1 MRSQKSLRA
10 VALVTVVQFL
20 ALSCGGKQT
29 PVGGGGTTVA
39 QPGGQPLVQTG
50 DAPKGLTMRLSDGK
64 QGPPAADRS
73 TLAPATPLG
82 DADVAALLARLTP
95 VKVDPDDRK
104 AFALRD
110 RSTPPPRTGKTIKDR
125 FPGPGTTSAPSSP
138 PGTADVGKPLEVI
151 RYAPE
156 GDVPVVPMATITF
169 SQPMVAVT
177 SQDDAAKVVPAIM
190 TPTPKGRWRW
200 LGTKTLVF
208 DPEVRFPHATTYTI
222 EIPAGTTSATG
233 NVLAAAKKFT
243 FTTPTPRLI
252 SSWPNHGPQQLDAPM
267 FVLFDQK
274 IDPAAVL
281 ATVKVE
287 AAGTRYG
294 VRLLTDDEIEK
305 HQTMKGLVAAA
316 KKNEQ
321 DGRWIA
327 FRAERAFP
335 KDTNV
340 EIKIGPGTPSA
351 EGPNRTK
358 DTQAFAFETYP
369 PLRIVRAECG
379 WGECPPG
386 APFTIEL
393 NNPLA
398 ADKWTDANVTLAP
411 DLPRKKVIQSGNY
424 VTIQGPT
431 KALTTYK
438 ATLSASVTDEFGQT
452 LGKDAELVWK
462 VGKAYPNFYG
472 PSGMIALDPAAK
484 KPTLD
489 VFTTNYDG
497 LKVQLYEVKPTD
509 WDAFGYYMQ
518 HQWERKKPRV
528 PGKKVMDEL
537 VRVGG
542 KAEELVETKIDLARA
557 LGKGGLGHVIAIVE
571 PSPWRERYEPP
582 RIITWVQSTRIG
594 LDAAVDATDM
604 KAWVNRLSDG
614 APMGGVEVTMMPWG
628 LTAKSDDTG
637 IATFAL
643 SSTSKK
649 GANFLVARHGDD
661 VAFLPDDYGWYGEYG
676 QWQKQDRSNTLAW
689 HIADDRQM
697 YKPGEKVHLKGWM
710 RIFQN
715 QKGGDIGGVAGQVSA
730 VDYRVVDPV
739 GNELTKGSV
748 AVTTLGGFDVE
759 FTLPKTPNLGHA
771 SIYFE
776 AKGRMKG
783 NAYHGFQI
791 QEFRTPEYEVSAEA
805 SQGPHMIGGGAD
817 VTVKA
822 SYFAGGGLQGAD
834 VNWYVTASETTYTP
848 PNREEWTFGVWTP
861 WWGWH
866 RGWWEGDE
874 TYVAPKT
881 WSHTAKTDATG
892 AHVLHFD
899 FVSANPP
906 LPMNV
911 SANASVTDV
920 NRQQWSA
927 NSTLLVHPSS
937 LYVGLKTGK
946 PFVDKGQPIEV
957 AAIAVDLDG
966 KAITGRQLD
975 ISSVRLD
982 WDYEH
987 GKYVQKELDPQS
999 CTPTST
1005 ADAVTCEFATA
1016 EGGQYRIRALVAD
1029 DQGRA
1034 NKTELTVWVSGGD
1047 TPPAREV
1054 QQELAQLIPDRKEYK
1069 HGDTAEILVQAPFYP
1084 AEGILSV
1091 RRSGLLTTERF
1102 TMKGPTQTVKVP
1114 IVDSH
1119 TPNVYVQVDLI
1130 GAAVRPD
1137 DKGKPD
1143 TSLPRR
1149 PAYAS
1154 GQLNLPVP
1162 PKLRTL
1168 DVVVTPKAKKVS
1180 PGAPARFDVVVKDA
1194 SGKPVPG
1201 AEVALIVVDEAVLS
1215 LTGYQFANPINSFYG
1230 QRGSDTRDHHLRGYV
1245 KLAQPDAGLLAGN
1258 TGGAAGG
1265 DGDFATATADV
1276 AESSGAMN
1284 GGGGRTRGAAP
1295 PPPMSPAPARA
1306 EMKNAEKQLAQPIA
1320 GLPGQGQGGQVPG
1333 GAAIAVRTKFD
1344 PLAAFSPQVK
1354 TGADGR
1360 AAVDVTM
1367 PDNLTRYR
1375 VVALAASGEKNFG
1388 KGENA
1393 ITARLPLMVRPS
1405 PPRFLNFGDTF
1416 ELPVVLQNQT
1426 DAPMEVKVAVRATN
1440 AAVTK
1445 GAGRL
1450 VKVPANDRVE
1460 VRFPAAAEMPGTA
1473 RFQLAAT
1480 AGAAA
1485 DAAEVALPVWT
1496 PATTEAFATYGQID
1510 SGAIKQPVSLP
1521 GKVVTEFGGVEV
1533 ETSSTQL
1540 QALTDA
1546 FLYLVSYP
1554 FECSEQ
1560 LSSRIAGIAALRDVL
1575 TAFKARDLPSKAALE
1590 AKVGEDLERLY
1601 AMQNHDGGFPF
1612 WQRGYESWPYLTVH
1626 VTNAMVRAK
1635 AKGFTVEKAALDQAL
1650 QYLKTIERRYPHYYP
1665 EEVKRT
1671 ITSYALYTRM
1681 LAGDRDVPRAQG
1693 LIKEAGGVD
1702 KLSMEAVGW
1711 LLGVVA
1717 GQADAATERAAILR
1731 HLDNKVS
1738 ETAAAAN
1745 FTTSY
1750 RDGAHLLLA
1759 SNRRVDAIIL
1769 ESLIAEK
1776 RTSDLIP
1783 KIVVGLLG
1791 HKKAGKWANTQENVF
1806 VLFALDLYFH
1816 EFEKVTPDFV
1826 ARVWLGDAYAGEH
1839 AFRGRTTD
1847 RHAIDIPMA
1856 EVAKRAGA
1864 APADLVIQKDGKGR
1878 LYYRI
1883 GMTYAPADLK
1893 LAAADYGF
1901 AVVRRYEPID
1911 DEKDVKR
1918 DADGTWRIKAGARVR
1933 VRLSM
1938 VAENRRYHVA
1948 LVDPLPAGLEPMN
1961 PALAVTGPIPQDPSA
1976 QKSGGPYWWW
1986 SRTWYEHQNMRDERV
2001 EAFTSLLWEGVH
2013 EYTYVARAT
2022 TPGNFVVPPSKA
2034 EEMYFPETFGRSA
2047 SDRVIVE

>member
-1 MRSQKSLRA
+1 MRSKSFRG
-10 VALVTVVQFL
+10 VALVTLLQFL
-20 ALSCGGKQT
+20 SLSCGGKQT
-29 PVGGGGTTVA
+29 PSTGGGTTVA
-39 QPGGQPLVQTG
+39 QPGGQPLIQTG
-50 DAPKGLTMRLSDGK
+50 DAPKGLTLRLSDGK

-73 TLAPATPLG
+73 KLAPATPLS
-82 DADVAALLARLTP
+82 DAEVATLLSRLTP
-95 VKVDPDDRK
+95 VAVGADDVK

-110 RSTPPPRTGKTIKDR
+110 RSTPPPRTGKTIKDS
-125 FPGPGTTSAPSSP
+125 FPGPGTASKP
-138 PGTADVGKPLEVI
+138 PTTDDVGKPLNVI
-151 RYAPE
+151 RFAPE
-156 GDVPVVPMATITF
+156 GDVPVAPMATITF

-177 SQDDAAKVVPAIM
+177 SQDDAAKVVPATL
-190 TPTPKGRWRW
+190 TPQPPGRWRW
-200 LGTKTLVF
+200 LGTRTLVF
-208 DPEVRFPHATTYTI
+208 DPEVRFPQATTYTI
-222 EIPAGTTSATG
+222 EIPAGTRSATG

-243 FTTPTPRLI
+243 FTTPTPRMI
-252 SSWPNHGPQQLDAPM
+252 SSWPSYGPQKLDAPM
-267 FVLFDQK
+267 FVMFDQK

-287 AAGTRYG
+287 AAGKKYG
-294 VRLLTDDEIEK
+294 LRLLTADELEK
-305 HQTMKGLVAAA
+305 HETLKSLVASA
-316 KKNEQ
+316 KANEQ
-321 DGRWIA
+321 EGRWLA
-327 FRAERAFP
+327 FRAETEFP
-335 KDTNV
+335 KDTRV
-340 EIKIGPGTPSA
+340 TIAIGPGTPSA
-351 EGPNRTK
+351 EGPNKTK
-358 DTQAFAFETYP
+358 DTQTFSFETYP
-369 PLRIVRAECG
+369 PLRIVRAQCG

-386 APFTIEL
+386 APFSIEM

-398 ADKWTDANVTLAP
+398 TEKWTDANITMDP
-411 DLPRKKVIQSGNY
+411 DIARKKVFQSGNY
-424 VTIQGPT
+424 ITIQAGT

-438 ATLSASVTDEFGQT
+438 TRLSAGVVDDFGQT
-452 LGKDAELVWK
+452 LGKDAELIWK

-484 KPTLD
+484 KPTFD

-497 LKVQLYEVKPTD
+497 LKVQLYEVKPSD
-509 WDAFGYYMQ
+509 WDAYGYYMQ
-518 HQWERKKPRV
+518 HQWERKKPKL

-542 KAEELVETKIDLARA
+542 KAEELVETKIDLGKA
-557 LGKGGLGHVIAIVE
+557 LGRGGLGHVIAIVE
-571 PSPWRERYEPP
+571 PSPWKERYDPP
-582 RIITWVQSTRIG
+582 RLVTWVQSTRIG

-614 APMGGVEVTMMPWG
+614 APMGGVEVTMLPWG
-628 LTAKSDDTG
+628 TTAKSDDTG
-637 IATFAL
+637 VATLAL
-643 SSTSKK
+643 SATAKK
-649 GANFLVARHGDD
+649 GANFLVAKSGDD
-661 VAFLPDDYGWYGEYG
+661 VAFLPDDYGFYSSDSG
-676 QWQKQDRSNTLAW
+676 QWRRQDRNDSLQW

-715 QKGGDIGGVAGQVSA
+715 RKGGDIGGVAGQVSS
-730 VDYRVVDPV
+730 VDYRVIDPV
-739 GNELTKGSV
+739 GNELTKGSTK
-748 AVTTLGGFDVE
+748 VTALGGFDVD
-759 FTLPKTPNLGHA
+759 FTLPKTPNLGYA
-771 SIYFE
+771 QIYFE
-776 AKGRMKG
+776 AKGRMG
-783 NAYHGFQI
+783 GTAYHGFQI

-805 SQGPHMIGGGAD
+805 SQGPHMIGGDAD

-834 VNWYVTASETTYTP
+834 VSWYVTASETSYTP

-874 TYVAPKT
+874 TYVAPRT
-881 WSHTAKTDATG
+881 WSHAAKTDATG

-906 LPMNV
+906 LPMSV

-920 NRQQWSA
+920 NRQKWTA

-937 LYVGLKTGK
+937 LYVGLKTEK
-946 PFVDKGQPIEV
+946 PFVEKGQPIDV
-957 AAIAVDLDG
+957 GAIAVDLDG
-966 KAITGRQLD
+966 KAVRGRQLD

-982 WDYEH
+982 WDYEK

-999 CTPTST
+999 CTPTSA
-1005 ADAVTCEFATA
+1005 ADAVACSFATA
-1016 EGGQYRIRALVAD
+1016 EGGQYRIRALIAD
-1029 DQGRA
+1029 DKGRV
-1034 NKTELTVWVSGGD
+1034 NKTELTIWVSGGD

-1054 QQELAQLIPDRKEYK
+1054 QQEVAQLIPDKKEYK
-1069 HGDTAEILVQAPFYP
+1069 NGDTAEILVQAPFFP

-1091 RRSGLLTTERF
+1091 RRSGMLTTERF
-1102 TMKGPTQTVKVP
+1102 TMKSATQTVKVP
-1114 IVDSH
+1114 IVDAH
-1119 TPNVYVQVDLI
+1119 TPNVFVQIDLI
-1130 GAAVRPD
+1130 GAAARAD
-1137 DKGKPD
+1137 DNGKPD
-1143 TSLPRR
+1143 PALPKR

-1162 PKLRTL
+1162 PRSRTL
-1168 DVVVTPKAKKVS
+1168 DVVVTPRAKKVS
-1180 PGAPARFDVVVKDA
+1180 PGEPARFDIVVKDA
-1194 SGKPVPG
+1194 NGKPVPG

-1215 LTGYQFANPINSFYG
+1215 LTGYQFANPINAFYG
-1230 QRGSDTRDHHLRGYV
+1230 GRGADTRDHHLRGYV
-1245 KLAQPDAGLLAGN
+1245 KLAQPDAGQLAEGN
-1258 TGGAAGG
+1258 IGTGAG
-1265 DGDFATATADV
+1265 
-1276 AESSGAMN
+1276 S
-1284 GGGGRTRGAAP
+1284 GGGGDRYAAEASVAEDSRAARGPAP
-1295 PPPMSPAPARA
+1295 PPPPMAPSPDAAGKP
-1306 EMKNAEKQLAQPIA
+1306 MDKQQAQPVVA
-1320 GLPGQGQGGQVPG
+1320 GLPTGGQAPG
-1333 GAAIAVRTKFD
+1333 GAIAVRTNFD
-1344 PLAAFSPQVK
+1344 PLASFSPEVK
-1354 TGADGR
+1354 TGPDGR
-1360 AAVDVTM
+1360 AHVDVKM

-1375 VVALAASGEKNFG
+1375 VVALAAAGEKNFG

-1426 DAPMEVKVAVRATN
+1426 DAPMEVKIAVRATN
-1440 AAVTK
+1440 AAITK
-1445 GAGRL
+1445 GAGRM

-1473 RFQLAAT
+1473 RFQFAAT

-1546 FLYLVSYP
+1546 FIYLVTYP

-1560 LSSRIAGIAALRDVL
+1560 ISSRIAGIAALRDVL
-1575 TAFKARDLPSKAALE
+1575 TAFKAKDLPSKAALE
-1590 AKVGEDLERLY
+1590 ARVAEDFERLY
-1601 AMQNHDGGFPF
+1601 SMQNHDGGFPF

-1635 AKGFTVEKAALDQAL
+1635 AKGFAVEKAALDNAL
-1650 QYLKTIERRYPHYYP
+1650 EYLKTIERRYPHWYP

-1681 LAGDRDVPRAQG
+1681 LAGDRDVARAKG

-1702 KLSMEAVGW
+1702 KLSMEADGW
-1711 LLGVVA
+1711 LLGVMA
-1717 GQADAATERAAILR
+1717 GQADASAERAAMLR

-1745 FTTSY
+1745 FTTGY
-1750 RDGAHLLLA
+1750 RDGGHLLLA
-1759 SNRRVDAIIL
+1759 SDRRVDAIVL

-1783 KIVVGLLG
+1783 KLVVGLLG
-1791 HKKAGKWANTQENVF
+1791 HTKAGKWANTQENVF

-1826 ARVWLGDAYAGEH
+1826 ARVWLGDGYAGEH
-1839 AFRGRTTD
+1839 AFKGRTTE

-1856 EVAKRAGA
+1856 EVAKRASR
-1864 APADLVIQKDGKGR
+1864 APADLVIQKDGAGR

-1901 AVVRRYEPID
+1901 AVVRRYEGVD

-1976 QKSGGPYWWW
+1976 QKSSGAYWWW

-2034 EEMYFPETFGRSA
+2034 EEMYMPETFGRSA